1 MAKISISSAA
11 VIMFV
16 VSIFSAVAVSAQDF
30 AMAPAPE
37 AMPPSMVSGS
47 ASASL
52 SAVLVCS
59 SVVLCLMT
67 LLKH

>member
-1 MAKISISSAA
+1 MAKISISSATM
-11 VIMFV
+11 IMFV
-16 VSIFSAVAVSAQDF
+16 VSIFFAVAVTAQDF

-37 AMPPSMVSGS
+37 AMPPSMTSGS
-47 ASASL
+47 APASL
-52 SAVLVCS
+52 SAVLLCS

>member
-1 MAKISISSAA
+1 MAKISISSVT
-11 VIMFV
+11 VIFFI

-37 AMPPSMVSGS
+37 AIPPSMTAGS
-47 ASASL
+47 AAASL
-52 SAVLVCS
+52 SAVLLCS

-67 LLKH
+67 LLKP